1 MLRRA
6 ERVDGARTLIVV
18 AGPNGA
24 GKTLLAGRFAAES
37 RLEFVN
43 ADLIAAERWPGEEE
57 SRAYQAAAMAAARRS
72 ELISTGRSF
81 IAETVFSH
89 PSKIDFVR
97 AALDSGYIVGMHAV
111 MVPEDLAVARV
122 LTRVRS
128 GGHSVPEEKIRG
140 RYRRL
145 WRLVAEAASMCDEAF
160 FYDNTSA
167 RNPFRLVA
175 EFDQGVPVGILAW
188 PDWAPHELAALG
200 R

>member
-1 MLRRA
+1 MG
-6 ERVDGARTLIVV
+6 GAQSLIVV

-43 ADLIAAERWPGEEE
+43 ADLIAAERWPGDEE
-57 SRAYQAAAMAAARRS
+57 SRAYEAASVAADRRF
-72 ELISTGRSF
+72 ELIAAGRSF
-81 IAETVFSH
+81 VAETVFSH
-89 PSKIDFVR
+89 PSKVDFVR
-97 AALDSGYIVGMHAV
+97 AALEVGYTVGMHII
-111 MVPEDLAVARV
+111 MVPEDLAVLRV
-122 LTRVRS
+122 RTRVRS

-145 WRLVAEAASMCDEAF
+145 WGLVAEAAGLCDEAF

-175 EFDQGVPVGILAW
+175 ELDRGVPVGIPAW
-188 PDWAPHELAALG
+188 PIWVPPEMEALTS
-200 R
+200 

>member
-1 MLRRA
+1 M
-6 ERVDGARTLIVV
+6 DGARTLILV

-24 GKTLLAGRFAAES
+24 GKTLFAGRFAAQS

-57 SRAYQAAAMAAARRS
+57 SRAYEAAAAAAERRF
-72 ELISTGRSF
+72 ELVAEGRSF
-81 IAETVFSH
+81 VAETVFSH
-89 PSKIDFVR
+89 PSKVDFVR
-97 AALDSGYIVGMHAV
+97 ATLEVGYTVGIHIV
-111 MVPEDLAVARV
+111 MVPENLAVSRV
-122 LTRVRS
+122 RTRVRS

-140 RYRRL
+140 RYQRL
-145 WRLVAEAASMCDEAF
+145 WGLVAEAVGLCDEAF

-175 EFDQGVPVGILAW
+175 ELDRGVPVGIPAW
-188 PDWAPHELAALG
+188 PDWVPSELEALG

>member
-1 MLRRA
+1 MG
-6 ERVDGARTLIVV
+6 GARTLIVV

-57 SRAYQAAAMAAARRS
+57 SRAYEAAAAAADRRA
-72 ELISTGRSF
+72 ELLTDGRSF
-81 IAETVFSH
+81 VSETVFSH
-89 PSKIDFVR
+89 PSKVAFLR
-97 AALDSGYIVGMHAV
+97 AASDAGYIVVMHVV
-111 MVPEDLAVARV
+111 MVPEDLAVSRV
-122 LTRVRS
+122 RTRVRS
-128 GGHSVPEEKIRG
+128 GGHSVPEEKVRG

-145 WRLVAEAASMCDEAF
+145 WRLVAEAAGICDEAF

-175 EFDQGVPVGILAW
+175 ELDRGAPVGIPVW
-188 PDWAPHELAALG
+188 PDWVPTELADLSRPA
-200 R
+200 

>member
-1 MLRRA
+1 M
-6 ERVDGARTLIVV
+6 VGARTLIVV
-18 AGPNGA
+18 VGPNGA

-37 RLEFVN
+37 RLEYVN

-57 SRAYQAAAMAAARRS
+57 SRAYEAAAVAADRRFD
-72 ELISTGRSF
+72 LIAAGRSF
-81 IAETVFSH
+81 VAETVFSH
-89 PSKIDFVR
+89 PSKVDFFR
-97 AALDSGYIVGMHAV
+97 AASEAGYIVAMHVV
-111 MVPEDLAVARV
+111 MVPEDLAVSRV
-122 LTRVRS
+122 RTRVRS

-145 WRLVAEAASMCDEAF
+145 WRLVAEAAGMCDETF

-175 EFDQGVPVGILAW
+175 ELDRGAPVGIPAW
-188 PDWAPHELAALG
+188 PDWVPSELVALG